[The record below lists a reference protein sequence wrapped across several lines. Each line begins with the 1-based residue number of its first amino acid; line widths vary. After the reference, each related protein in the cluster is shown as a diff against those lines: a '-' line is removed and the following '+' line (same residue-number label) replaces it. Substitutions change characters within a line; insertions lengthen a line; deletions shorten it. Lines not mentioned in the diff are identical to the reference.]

1 MDTSQRS
8 IRVLM
13 FPWLAH
19 GHICPFLVLAQALTK
34 RNFYIYICSTPVNL
48 SSIKK
53 RVSEKDAISIKL
65 VELQLPSLPDLPPHY
80 HTTNGLPPHLM
91 PTLKKA
97 LDMSK
102 PGFLNLLDTLKPDL
116 VVYDFLQ
123 PWVPAMA
130 AAQSIPAVLFLSPG
144 AAACSYLFHVGRG
157 HPAEE
162 YPFPELYLRDHEFI
176 RNKRLFEPPEQ
187 IDGDVSD
194 TERIDGCLDGS
205 SSIILIKT
213 FRQLEGKYIDQ
224 LSNLVK
230 KRCVPVGPLV
240 RSLVADGENPEIKE
254 WLDMKPRCSTVFV
267 SFGSE
272 YFLTEEEME
281 EVALG
286 LELSKVNFLWV
297 IRFPA
302 AEAGEKARAIGDALP
317 EGYLERVG
325 KRGKVVEG
333 WAPQGMILEHS
344 SIGGFVS
351 HCGWSSVMEALK
363 FGVPIIAMP
372 MQLDQPLNARVVAAA
387 GVGEEVV
394 RDGEGRVE
402 REEVARVVREVVA
415 EKSGQRLR
423 RRAREFSEKIMSERG
438 EEEMDEAVQELT
450 TLCQTKTFRQDSADV
465 NYIRFSLG
473 G

>member
-53 RVSEKDAISIKL
+53 RISEKDAISIKL
-65 VELQLPSLPDLPPHY
+65 VELQLPSLPNLPPHY

-97 LDMSK
+97 LDMAK
-102 PGFLNLLDTLKPDL
+102 PGFLNLVHTLKPDL

-130 AAQSIPAVLFLSPG
+130 AAQGIPAVLFLSTG
-144 AAACSYLFHVGRG
+144 TAAFSYILYNIGRG
-157 HPAEE
+157 YPAEE
-162 YPFPELYLRDHEFI
+162 YPFPEVYLRDHEFI
-176 RNKRLFEPPEQ
+176 TNKRLFEAAEQ
-187 IDGDVSD
+187 TDGGVSD
-194 TERIDGCLDGS
+194 GERIDGCLDGS
-205 SSIILIKT
+205 SSIILLKT
-213 FRQLEGKYIDQ
+213 FRQLEGK
-224 LSNLVK
+224 S
-230 KRCVPVGPLV
+230 P
-240 RSLVADGENPEIKE
+240 VADGENPEIKE

-267 SFGSE
+267 SFGTE

-302 AEAGEKARAIGDALP
+302 AEAGEKPRAIEDALP

-325 KRGKVVEG
+325 ERGKLVEG

-372 MQLDQPLNARVVAAA
+372 MHLDQPLNARVVTAA
-387 GVGEEVV
+387 GIAEEVV
-394 RDGEGRVE
+394 REGEGRVE
-402 REEVARVVREVVA
+402 REEVARVVRKVVA

-450 TLCQTKTFRQDSADV
+450 TLCQTTTFRQDSAEL
-465 NYIRFSLG
+465 NCIRFSLG